1 MRDWSFW
8 SVSLGRF
15 AGVQV
20 RLHAFFLLFALGILY
35 LASGDIAGANAGLVG
50 YCALA
55 LAVLLVSVLLHEL
68 AHGIAA
74 QRVGGNVEE
83 LVLGPFGGLAPM
95 SVPAQPQL
103 QLIVAVA
110 GPLVNLGLVFLSTM
124 CLLLAGDGGDFPRSL
139 SIDAADFSNA
149 GAWWILAVKFL
160 FWINWALLLANMLP
174 AQPFDGGTVLRSI
187 LWPFVGY
194 RRAVMIVALI
204 AKITA
209 GVLCIV
215 AWFVPQVSQ
224 FEVSNNSYVYMPPLW
239 LPIVMIAL
247 VLYFSAKAEVER
259 LRERELSE
267 EWLGFDFSQQFG
279 DDDEPV
285 EPRRRDPG
293 IIQRWLERR
302 RAARLRRKQLEEE
315 EEEWRA
321 DDILARL
328 HESGMRSLSA
338 EDRAI
343 LQRVSMRYRNRQNH

>member
-20 RLHAFFLLFALGILY
+20 RLHAFFLLFALAILFM
-35 LASGDIAGANAGLVG
+35 ASGDASAALLGP
-50 YCALA
+50 CALA

-74 QRVGGNVEE
+74 QRVGGHVDE
-83 LVLGPFGGLAPM
+83 LVLGPFGGLSPM
-95 SVPAQPQL
+95 AVPAQPQL

-110 GPLVNLGLVFLSTM
+110 GPLVNMALVFVSMM
-124 CLLLAGDGGDFPRSL
+124 CLLIAGRDDDVPNLLSVIFKGDL
-139 SIDAADFSNA
+139 TADPW
-149 GAWWILAVKFL
+149 GLTAVKLL
-160 FWINWALLLANMLP
+160 FWINWVLLLANLLP
-174 AQPFDGGTVLRSI
+174 APPFDGGVVLRSI

-194 RRAVMIVALI
+194 RQAVLLVARV

-209 GVLCIV
+209 AVLCV
-215 AWFVPQVSQ
+215 AAWFVPAPPPELQV
-224 FEVSNNSYVYMPPLW
+224 PPLW
-239 LPIVMIAL
+239 LPIVMVAL

-267 EWLGFDFSQQFG
+267 EWLGFDFSQQFA
-279 DDDEPV
+279 DDEEPP

-328 HESGMRSLSA
+328 HTFGIKSLSA

-343 LQRVSMRYRNRQNH
+343 LQRVSQRYRNRLNH

>member
-35 LASGDIAGANAGLVG
+35 LSSGGISGTDAGLFG

-95 SVPAQPQL
+95 AVPAQPQL
-103 QLIVAVA
+103 QLIVAVV

-124 CLLLAGDGGDFPRSL
+124 CLLLAGDGGSFPNFLGFETFKLHS
-139 SIDAADFSNA
+139 DD
-149 GAWWILAVKFL
+149 GWWILAVRFL

-174 AQPFDGGTVLRSI
+174 AQPFDGGTVLRSM

-209 GVLCIV
+209 GVLCVV
-215 AWFVPQVSQ
+215 AWFVPQPA
-224 FEVSNNSYVYMPPLW
+224 EVGLTGPNLYMPPLW

>member
-35 LASGDIAGANAGLVG
+35 LASGTGNSELLGP
-50 YCALA
+50 CALA

-74 QRVGGNVEE
+74 QRVGGSVNE
-83 LVLGPFGGLAPM
+83 LVLGPLGGLVPM
-95 SVPAQPQL
+95 STPAQPQL

-110 GPLVNLGLVFLSTM
+110 GPLVNMGLVFLSMM
-124 CLLLAGDGGDFPRSL
+124 CLLVAGRDDDVPSLLGLLFAGDLIND
-139 SIDAADFSNA
+139 
-149 GAWWILAVKFL
+149 AWWLSAVKLL
-160 FWINWALLLANMLP
+160 FWINWVLLLANMLP
-174 AQPFDGGTVLRSI
+174 APPFDGGVVLQAVLR
-187 LWPFVGY
+187 PFVGF
-194 RRAVMIVALI
+194 RRSVLIVALV
-204 AKITA
+204 AKVTA
-209 GVLCIV
+209 AALCV
-215 AWFVPQVSQ
+215 AAWFVPQPPPSL
-224 FEVSNNSYVYMPPLW
+224 NLPPLW
-239 LPIVMIAL
+239 LPIVMIAI

-259 LRERELSE
+259 LHERELSE
-267 EWLGFDFSQQFG
+267 EWLGFDFSQQFA
-279 DDDEPV
+279 DDDEPP

-293 IIQRWLERR
+293 MIQRWLERR

-328 HESGMRSLSA
+328 HQSGMRALSA

-343 LQRVSMRYRNRQNH
+343 LQRVSRRYRDRLSH

>member
-20 RLHAFFLLFALGILY
+20 RLHAFFLLFALAILFM
-35 LASGDIAGANAGLVG
+35 ASGGAHADLLAP
-50 YCALA
+50 CALA

-74 QRVGGNVEE
+74 QRVGGHVDE
-83 LVLGPFGGLAPM
+83 LVLGPLGGLAPM
-95 SVPAQPQL
+95 VVPSQPQL

-110 GPLVNLGLVFLSTM
+110 GPLVNMGLVFVSMM
-124 CLLLAGDGGDFPRSL
+124 CLLIAGNGESVPSFL
-139 SIDAADFSNA
+139 NVIVNIDPGADPW
-149 GAWWILAVKFL
+149 GVTAVKLL
-160 FWINWALLLANMLP
+160 FWINWVLLLANLLP
-174 AQPFDGGTVLRSI
+174 APPFDGGTVLRSV

-194 RRAVMIVALI
+194 RQSVLIVARV

-209 GVLCIV
+209 LVLCV
-215 AWFVPQVSQ
+215 AAWFVPS
-224 FEVSNNSYVYMPPLW
+224 PPEHLHVPPYW
-239 LPIVMIAL
+239 LPIVMIAI

-259 LRERELSE
+259 LHERELSE
-267 EWLGFDFSQQFG
+267 EWLGFDFSQQFA
-279 DDDEPV
+279 DDEDPP

-293 IIQRWLERR
+293 IIQRWLEKR
-302 RAARLRRKQLEEE
+302 RAARLRRQQLEEE

-328 HESGMRSLSA
+328 HSSGMRSLSA

-343 LQRVSMRYRNRQNH
+343 LQRVSQRYRNRLNH